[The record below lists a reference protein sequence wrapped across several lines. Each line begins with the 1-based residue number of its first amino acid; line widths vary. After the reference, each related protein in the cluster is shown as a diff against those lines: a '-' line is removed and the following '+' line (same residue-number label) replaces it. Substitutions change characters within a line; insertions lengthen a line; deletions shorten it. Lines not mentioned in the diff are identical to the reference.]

1 MNRKKKINELCKGLF
16 KNNKSSRLIDLK
28 PLEDENFKSKKDNI
42 IDISYS
48 KNKNKFI
55 ENDFGENNNPKNFK
69 INIKVAKNMGFGSY
83 FKKIRQDIVEKFKLN
98 DELINN
104 KYMSYNDEI
113 KDLFNI
119 NNSNSKNSNYY
130 ENTNKNIKYDFS
142 KNNSTNSNILTE
154 NFNNYIKYENNNI
167 LNNINNQKDEL
178 IYQNNETELKWK
190 KIINS
195 KIHTNIFNPNLNSN
209 INIYEQNSLN
219 NNSLKGNNIEYF
231 FTPENKNIS

>member
-69 INIKVAKNMGFGSY
+69 INIKVAKNMGFGAY

-231 FTPENKNIS
+231 FTPENKNN